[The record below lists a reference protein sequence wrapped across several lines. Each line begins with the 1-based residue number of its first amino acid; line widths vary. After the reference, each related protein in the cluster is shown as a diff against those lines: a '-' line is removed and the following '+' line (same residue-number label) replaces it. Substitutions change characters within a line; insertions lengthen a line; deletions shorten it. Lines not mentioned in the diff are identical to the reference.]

1 MKVKFWKETYSM
13 KQFIVDAF
21 THEIFHGN
29 PAAICTLKQWLSDES
44 KVFLAGEA
52 VLYSVADVC
61 VER

>member
-1 MKVKFWKETYSM
+1 M